1 MIKDCI
7 SYMQPT
13 QSDTNS
19 ATPLHL
25 LATNTI
31 YFFALPMQSKC
42 QIDDVLKGDEIFQSI
57 ISVGL

>member
-1 MIKDCI
+1 
-7 SYMQPT
+7 MQPT